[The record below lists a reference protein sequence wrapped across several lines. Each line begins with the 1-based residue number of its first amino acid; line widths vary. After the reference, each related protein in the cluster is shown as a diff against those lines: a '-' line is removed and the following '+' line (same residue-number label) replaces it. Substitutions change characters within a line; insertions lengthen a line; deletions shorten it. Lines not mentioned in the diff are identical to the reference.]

1 MAGKVGAGVS
11 PEREL
16 HTLVLLRLS
25 ASAFYVY
32 QQLSSADKKDYDKIK
47 AALTSAFAVDK
58 FVAFDQFVIHKL
70 HEDESDSIHH
80 NHRAA
85 VVLIAVLCRA
95 CNHPNHCTCDCLTRV
110 AGAEEGVAVYT
121 VSFVVDQATLPL
133 HGNGSGVVVPAPAS
147 SPD

>member
-11 PEREL
+11 SEREL

-70 HEDESDSIHH
+70 HEGESG
-80 NHRAA
+80 N
-85 VVLIAVLCRA
+85 VFWL
-95 CNHPNHCTCDCLTRV
+95 TCDVWLLCL
-110 AGAEEGVAVYT
+110 EEYL
-121 VSFVVDQATLPL
+121 TLV
-133 HGNGSGVVVPAPAS
+133 GVVHLWPAFLAPFVTS
-147 SPD
+147 